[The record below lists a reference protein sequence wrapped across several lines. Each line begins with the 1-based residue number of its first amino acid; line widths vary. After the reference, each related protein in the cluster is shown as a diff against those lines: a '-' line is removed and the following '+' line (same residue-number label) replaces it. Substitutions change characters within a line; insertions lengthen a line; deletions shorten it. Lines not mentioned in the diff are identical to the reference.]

1 MKVIDIIRKA
11 NVDIVAKIIGATVA
25 MNTDKITLEEAMELD
40 YPATLRYLQS
50 DMEIEYKQTNADRI
64 RAMSDAELAKF
75 LSQITYNCGGR
86 RCSVFCD
93 QGCPLGTSEGCNEI
107 CLEEWLQKVNQ

>member
-11 NVDIVAKIIGATVA
+11 DVDIVAKIIGATVA
-25 MNTDKITLEEAMELD
+25 MHTDKITFEEAIELD

-64 RAMSDAELAKF
+64 RAMSDEELAEFMCKVKADYQWTDQEF
-75 LSQITYNCGGR
+75 PREDECG
-86 RCSVFCD
+86 
-93 QGCPLGTSEGCNEI
+93 EWEN
-107 CLEEWLQKVNQ
+107 WLQSEAD